1 MGERQMAYLMERIID
16 ANWQVVFHWDD
27 PKAYLSHGACR
38 GRSLT
43 RQQVPQHAY
52 FTSRRIALPDFC
64 LLNAW
69 IVISHR
75 VRSRIDELEPAL
87 NQYFPFMVARKNGK
101 PVLGPDG
108 EPLHTPYYLM
118 HATTR
123 IDAINLAESGLDLD
137 KLPNGFVFASTVDL
151 ATIVL
156 DRKRIEGNHVWEGIR
171 HFAGELMVSDALG
184 DWIIANKMKG
194 VALTRLREG

>member
-1 MGERQMAYLMERIID
+1 MAYLMKRVID
-16 ANWQVVFHWDD
+16 NWQVVFHWDD
-27 PKAYLSHGACR
+27 PNIYLSHNAYR

-43 RQQVPQHAY
+43 RQQVPQQAY
-52 FTSRRIALPDFC
+52 FKSRRIALPDFC

-75 VRSRIDELEPAL
+75 VRSRIAALEPQR
-87 NQYFPFMVARKNGK
+87 NQYFPFMVARKKGK

-108 EPLHTPYYLM
+108 EPLNTPYYLL

-123 IDAINLAESGLDLD
+123 LDTINLSGSGLVPET
-137 KLPNGFVFASTVDL
+137 LPNGFVFASNVDL
-151 ATIVL
+151 AAIII
-156 DRKRIEGNHVWEGIR
+156 DRKRIAGLHVWEGIR
-171 HFAGELMVSDALG
+171 HFAGELMVSDELG

-194 VALTRLREG
+194 IALTRLREA